1 MYYKVMAMGLINSPA
16 SFQRAME
23 HVFSDLIGNGVYIYI
38 DDILIY
44 GNTIEEHYTYMKK
57 F

>member
-1 MYYKVMAMGLINSPA
+1 
-16 SFQRAME
+16 ME

-44 GNTIEEHYTYMKK
+44 GDTIEEHLHLYEEVLRRCRR
-57 F
+57 